1 MLFFSFK
8 RFIRGNVVIFL
19 FTLLGSS
26 SLQSRSSENNKTRI
40 NFLLY
45 IRTWNVINKNGVFK
59 AERIQAR
66 FPGSD

>member
-40 NFLLY
+40 NLLLY